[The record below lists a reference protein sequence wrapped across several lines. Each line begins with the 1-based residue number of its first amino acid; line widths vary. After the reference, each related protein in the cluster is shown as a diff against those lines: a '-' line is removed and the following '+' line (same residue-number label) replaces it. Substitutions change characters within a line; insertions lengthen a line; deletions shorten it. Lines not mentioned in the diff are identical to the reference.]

1 MRSCKG
7 TCYLGRATT
16 KETANAY
23 DPSKLIHGKEF
34 ERALEIAEALGLRVV
49 GWIYS
54 YAYDRQ
60 NVVMNMARYWRG
72 FSSSLCEGYCS
83 RSQGTNSKYAKARG
97 ERGND

>member
-16 KETANAY
+16 KEIANAY

-54 YAYDRQ
+54 YADDRQ
-60 NVVMNMARYWRG
+60 NCGDEHGTVLARILFQSLRG
-72 FSSSLCEGYCS
+72 ILFTEPRDKFKICKSSGGKRE
-83 RSQGTNSKYAKARG
+83 
-97 ERGND
+97 